1 MWKFGKLSGMEWRE
15 ESMSISKSG
24 LTKDDFIA
32 MLVDEIEFTENQ
44 IEVLYDRLF
53 ELREMLNQDQA

>member
-1 MWKFGKLSGMEWRE
+1 M
-15 ESMSISKSG
+15 
-24 LTKDDFIA
+24 LTKSSLINEDFLA

>member
-1 MWKFGKLSGMEWRE
+1 
-15 ESMSISKSG
+15 MSISKSG